1 LVRQAALV
9 HRDLEPRGDN
19 DRGPEPCPQIGE
31 IAKNEITEGRR
42 SDQLDIA
49 ERRDDCSRA
58 ALKGANDQVMPGT
71 AEQAEAGEQLGNAG
85 WTLLPVV
92 LS

>member
-9 HRDLEPRGDN
+9 QRDVEPRGDN

-31 IAKNEITEGRR
+31 IAKNEITEGGR

-49 ERRDDCSRA
+49 ERRDDRGWT
-58 ALKGANDQVMPGT
+58 ALKGAQTICITG
-71 AEQAEAGEQLGNAG
+71 
-85 WTLLPVV
+85 
-92 LS
+92 